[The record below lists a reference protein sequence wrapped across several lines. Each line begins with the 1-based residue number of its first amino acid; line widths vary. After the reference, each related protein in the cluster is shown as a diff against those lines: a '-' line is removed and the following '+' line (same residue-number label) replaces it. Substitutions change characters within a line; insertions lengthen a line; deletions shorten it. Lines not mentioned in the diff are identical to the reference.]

1 MTDMRQLSSLLY
13 AELSTAAQA
22 AFSNLEG
29 GAIEREIRRSVADI
43 SGSFV
48 KKVIKGTLYW
58 YYQTKDPDGKPQQ
71 VYLGAD
77 SPFIQN
83 LLAKRAMPASQGDAH
98 LARLSKGALALGCAH
113 ITPKHGR
120 VIKRVAERGFFA
132 VGGVLAG
139 THAFLAYQN
148 MLGITWRVADMT
160 MDFAHPGNN
169 LTIAMPDQLKV
180 DMHSHSALES
190 LNMGFIPVYGQAR
203 FKKEDEPDFDIDFL
217 TVITRNGTDLVNVK
231 SLGVSLQPLKFMELA
246 FEHTV
251 QTALLLNDGP
261 LVVNLPQPQYF
272 ALHKLIVSVERRTQ
286 NPSKSAKDLIQSGA
300 LIHYFLENN
309 PSVMVDAYEDVIA
322 RGPGW
327 KSRITQ
333 GMAAFDK
340 KMPDHHLPERLML
353 AISTKQSEDADA
365 DAENSQR
372 PDGA

>member
-1 MTDMRQLSSLLY
+1 MANSRELSTLLY

-22 AFSNLEG
+22 AFANLEG
-29 GAIEREIRRSVADI
+29 AAIEREIRRSVADI
-43 SGSFV
+43 AGNFV
-48 KKVIKGTLYW
+48 KKVVKGTLYW

-71 VYLGAD
+71 VYLGPD
-77 SPFIQN
+77 SPFIQS
-83 LLAKRAMPASQGDAH
+83 LLTKHSTPVSDGDAH

-160 MDFAHPGNN
+160 MDMDFAHPGNN
-169 LTIAMPDQLKV
+169 LTIAMPNQLKI
-180 DMHSHSALES
+180 DMHSALES
-190 LNMGFIPVYGQAR
+190 LDMGFIPVYGQAR

-217 TVITRNGTDLVNVK
+217 TVLTRNGTDLVNVK

-251 QTALLLNDGP
+251 QTVLLLNDGP

-286 NPSKSAKDLIQSGA
+286 NPPKSAKDLIQSGA

-309 PSVMVDAYEDVIA
+309 PSVLVDAYQDVIA

-333 GMAAFDK
+333 GLAAFDK

-353 AISTKQSEDADA
+353 AISTKLAEEDA
-365 DAENSQR
+365 ELEPPQK
-372 PDGA
+372 PDIS